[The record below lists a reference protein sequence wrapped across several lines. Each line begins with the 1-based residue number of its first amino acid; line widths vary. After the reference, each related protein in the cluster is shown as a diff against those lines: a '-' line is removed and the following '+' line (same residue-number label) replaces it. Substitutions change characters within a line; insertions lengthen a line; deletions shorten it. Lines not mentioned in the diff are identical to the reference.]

1 MRQSV
6 VAIAALSFSLAAA
19 PIAAEA
25 VTKTNPICPAET
37 VEIVT
42 PIAGAHIQVPEGFRV
57 EAFATE
63 LDFPTG
69 IAFRGS
75 GGHL

>member
-1 MRQSV
+1 MRQSA
-6 VAIAALSFSLAAA
+6 VAIAALSFSLAAT

-25 VTKTNPICPAET
+25 VTKTNPICPDET

-57 EAFATE
+57 EPFATE
-63 LDFPTG
+63 LNFPTG
-69 IAFRGS
+69 IALRQC
-75 GGHL
+75 GHF